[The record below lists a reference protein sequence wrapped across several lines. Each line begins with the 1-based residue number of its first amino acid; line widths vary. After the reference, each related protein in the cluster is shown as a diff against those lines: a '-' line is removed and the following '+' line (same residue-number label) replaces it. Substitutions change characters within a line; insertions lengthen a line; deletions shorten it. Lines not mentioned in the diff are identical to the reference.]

1 MSAPQSRLPAPVAA
15 LAGFCLV
22 PILLVAAGVLA
33 RHVAQRDEPR
43 VAAVGPAALASRSA
57 SSNSVPVAERGRVVQ
72 APTGAADGTS
82 RATAVRASTQRPS
95 TVRGHARPRVA
106 GDGDVPESRALAPRA
121 DAGRGT
127 GWLPGWVRRLGT
139 GVAQA
144 AGSVS
149 DDLRTVFAP
158 LFAPSTGWV
167 RAPRDVA
174 HDTPPPPEAA
184 DPRAQQPESPD
195 VTPGTDVELRST
207 QASSRADLVQLA
219 IDITAVDRSAT
230 TYTRF
235 KSWVD
240 NAVNGSPGY
249 DFHAADT
256 AIMFLITRD
265 TRYCTTGVSLV
276 EAQVAAAE
284 SAIAGN
290 RNPAVAG
297 DSYLEVGP
305 MIADL
310 SYVYQTCAAQMTA
323 SQRQRWT
330 AYAEQAIWNVWN
342 YQNAR
347 WGTRS
352 APWSGWSVTNPG
364 NNYHYSFIEAT
375 MTWALASGSR
385 TWLDFLRTS
394 KLPAMQAYYATL
406 PGGGSLE
413 GTGYGTA
420 QMRLF
425 DLYGLWRRAAGEDLT
440 VTNTHARNTVPYWV
454 HATVP
459 TRDRFAPFGDQSRN
473 SVPELYD
480 YHRHLMLS
488 ARALSH
494 DPEIRDMASWWLRN
508 ISVTQMGQGANLR
521 YDALLPAG
529 TVASPPAAL
538 HYVGEGTGHVFA
550 RTGWDTQAMWMA
562 FIAGPYNESHAH
574 QDQGAFTLFSRGTWL
589 AVTEN
594 IWSQS
599 GINQGTQ
606 FHNVVRFERSNPSAQ
621 QCASPANDPIVHQC
635 EGTRSTATVTPGEN
649 GALSIT
655 ANLTPAYRGNPALG
669 SWTRRLDF
677 GARRLRLLDNFSL
690 GAGTTA
696 WFQLNVPVQPT
707 VVDARTVDA
716 GGVRLRVLQPA
727 NPTIR
732 LVNWT
737 GNGFSSGWRIDVG
750 GGTTAYEVELVER

>member
-1 MSAPQSRLPAPVAA
+1 MSASRGRLSAPVAA

-22 PILLVAAGVLA
+22 PVLLIGAGVLA
-33 RHVAQRDEPR
+33 RHLAHPAHPATFVVSPDRVNASSPAPRVGERTASPRVDVSSPVRSDGTATAGARAMPAAAAPPFLRAGSSLPEPR
-43 VAAVGPAALASRSA
+43 EPASTQDTPAEAAAARPARSLPMLASRLRS
-57 SSNSVPVAERGRVVQ
+57 GL
-72 APTGAADGTS
+72 
-82 RATAVRASTQRPS
+82 VRA
-95 TVRGHARPRVA
+95 GK
-106 GDGDVPESRALAPRA
+106 
-121 DAGRGT
+121 
-127 GWLPGWVRRLGT
+127 
-139 GVAQA
+139 
-144 AGSVS
+144 SVV

-167 RAPRDVA
+167 RVSGGVA
-174 HDTPPPPEAA
+174 EET
-184 DPRAQQPESPD
+184 PESPD
-195 VTPGTDVELRST
+195 TPETPDRDPASPALPPGTDVELRSLE
-207 QASSRADLVQLA
+207 AISRADLVQLA
-219 IDITAVDRSAT
+219 IDVTAVDRSSTA
-230 TYTRF
+230 YTRF

-249 DFHAADT
+249 DFHAADA

-265 TRYCTTGVSLV
+265 TRYCSTGVGLV

-284 SAIAGN
+284 SAIAGS
-290 RNPAVAG
+290 RNPAVAS
-297 DSYLEVGP
+297 DSYLDVGP
-305 MIADL
+305 MISDL
-310 SYVYQTCAAQMTA
+310 AHVYQVCAAQMTA
-323 SQRQRWT
+323 SQRQRWA

-342 YQNAR
+342 HQNAR
-347 WGTRS
+347 WGNRS

-385 TWLDFLRTS
+385 TWFDFLTTN
-394 KLPAMQAYYATL
+394 KLPAMQAYYATV

-425 DLYGLWRRAAGEDLT
+425 DLYRLWNRSTGQDLAL
-440 VTNTHARNTVPYWV
+440 TNTHARNTVPYWV

-459 TRDRFAPFGDQSRN
+459 TRDRFAPIGDQSRN

-494 DPEIRDMASWWLRN
+494 DPAIRDMASWWLRN
-508 ISVTQMGQGANLR
+508 ISVAQMGQGANFR

-529 TVASPPAAL
+529 SATTPPAAL
-538 HYVGEGTGHVFA
+538 HYAGAGTGHVFA

-562 FIAGPYNESHAH
+562 FVAGPYNESHAH
-574 QDQGAFTLFSRGTWL
+574 QDQGSFTLFSRGSWL

-594 IWSQS
+594 IWSRS

-606 FHNVVRFERSNPSAQ
+606 FHNVVRFERSNTSAQ
-621 QCASPANDPIVHQC
+621 QCTAPANDPIVHQC
-635 EGTRSTATVTPGEN
+635 EGSRATATVTPGDN
-649 GALSIT
+649 GALTIT
-655 ANLTPAYRGNPALG
+655 ADLTPVYRGNPALA
-669 SWTRRLDF
+669 SWNRRVDF
-677 GARRLRLLDNFSL
+677 GARRLRVLDSFAL

-707 VVDARTVDA
+707 LVDARTVDA
-716 GGVRLRVLQPA
+716 GGVRVRVLQPA

-732 LVNWT
+732 LVNWA
-737 GNGFSSGWRIDVG
+737 GGDFNSGWRIDIG
-750 GGTTAYEVELVER
+750 GAATTYEVELVER

>member
-1 MSAPQSRLPAPVAA
+1 MSRRPGRLPPAVAA

-22 PILLVAAGVLA
+22 PVLLVAAGVVA
-33 RHVAQRDEPR
+33 RHVSSPGRTDVL
-43 VAAVGPAALASRSA
+43 VAAPAAAPGKPVAASRAQARHATPAGGALGESPRPVPNPVA
-57 SSNSVPVAERGRVVQ
+57 SVPATPV
-72 APTGAADGTS
+72 GAADPLRQTTERGTS
-82 RATAVRASTQRPS
+82 PEVEVSPAVAAQAPGGSVPAFARRLQSGLVRA
-95 TVRGHARPRVA
+95 GK
-106 GDGDVPESRALAPRA
+106 
-121 DAGRGT
+121 
-127 GWLPGWVRRLGT
+127 
-139 GVAQA
+139 
-144 AGSVS
+144 SVV
-149 DDLRTVFAP
+149 DDLRTVLAP

-167 RAPRDVA
+167 RAPDKLAR
-174 HDTPPPPEAA
+174 T
-184 DPRAQQPESPD
+184 PESPEEPRTPD
-195 VTPGTDVELRST
+195 PDTPDTATPPLPPGTEVELRSVE
-207 QASSRADLVQLA
+207 AISRADLVQLA
-219 IDITAVDRSAT
+219 IDVTAVDRASTA
-230 TYTRF
+230 YTRF

-240 NAVNGSPGY
+240 SAVNGSPGY

-256 AIMFLITRD
+256 AIMFAITRD
-265 TRYCTTGVSLV
+265 TRYCSTGVSLV

-290 RNPAVAG
+290 RNPAIAG

-310 SYVYQTCAAQMTA
+310 AYVYQACSAQMTA
-323 SQRQRWT
+323 AQRQRWA

-342 YQNAR
+342 HQNAR
-347 WGTRS
+347 WGNRS

-385 TWLDFLRTS
+385 TWFDFLAS
-394 KLPAMQAYYATL
+394 NKLPTMQAYYATL

-425 DLYGLWRRAAGEDLT
+425 DLYRLWSKSTGQDLSLT
-440 VTNTHARNTVPYWV
+440 GTHARNTVPYWV

-459 TRDRFAPFGDQSRN
+459 TRDRFAPIGDQSRN

-480 YHRHLMLS
+480 YHRHLVLS

-494 DPEIRDMASWWLRN
+494 DPAIRDMASWWLRN
-508 ISVTQMGQGANLR
+508 ISVPQMGQGANLR

-529 TVASPPAAL
+529 SANSPPSAL

-562 FIAGPYNESHAH
+562 FVAGPYNESHAH
-574 QDQGAFTLFSRGTWL
+574 QDQGSFTLFSRGSWL

-606 FHNVVRFERSNPSAQ
+606 FHNVVRFERSNTSAQ
-621 QCASPANDPIVHQC
+621 QCTAPAGDPIVHQC

-649 GALSIT
+649 GALTIT
-655 ANLTPAYRGNPALG
+655 ADLTPAYRGNPALLG
-669 SWTRRLDF
+669 WNRRLDF
-677 GARRLRLLDNFSL
+677 GARRLRVLDNFSL

-716 GGVRLRVLQPA
+716 GGMRVRVLQPA

-737 GNGFSSGWRIDVG
+737 GNGFNQGWRIDIG
-750 GGTTAYEVELVER
+750 GAATTYEVELAER

>member
-1 MSAPQSRLPAPVAA
+1 MKRPLPRLSPAMAA
-15 LAGFCLV
+15 LAGACLV
-22 PILLVAAGVLA
+22 PALLLGAAVLA
-33 RHVAQRDEPR
+33 RNFASPASRIDSAVRDTARVPAPLRLRALPGSAMPRALAEAHPDPAASPGIRTTATPTATSGTAPQEAGNAIRALAREFGSKLKSGAARAALRALGGMRRVVVPVLSRAEFRAGSSTMASGRGAPEP
-43 VAAVGPAALASRSA
+43 AAVDAASPAAL
-57 SSNSVPVAERGRVVQ
+57 P
-72 APTGAADGTS
+72 
-82 RATAVRASTQRPS
+82 
-95 TVRGHARPRVA
+95 GHV
-106 GDGDVPESRALAPRA
+106 
-121 DAGRGT
+121 
-127 GWLPGWVRRLGT
+127 
-139 GVAQA
+139 
-144 AGSVS
+144 
-149 DDLRTVFAP
+149 
-158 LFAPSTGWV
+158 
-167 RAPRDVA
+167 
-174 HDTPPPPEAA
+174 TPPPSTEA
-184 DPRAQQPESPD
+184 
-195 VTPGTDVELRST
+195 V
-207 QASSRADLVQLA
+207 SRANLVQLGV
-219 IDITAVDRSAT
+219 DVTAVDRNSTA
-230 TYTRF
+230 YTRF
-235 KSWVD
+235 RTWVD

-249 DFHAADT
+249 DFHAADA

-265 TRYCTTGVSLV
+265 TRYCTTGVALV
-276 EAQVAAAE
+276 EAQVSAAE
-284 SAIAGN
+284 SAIAGG

-310 SYVYQTCAAQMTA
+310 AYVYQACNAQMTA
-323 SQRQRWT
+323 SQRQRWA

-342 YQNAR
+342 YQSAR

-385 TWLDFLRTS
+385 TWFDFLTAN
-394 KLPAMQAYYATL
+394 KLPAMQAYYATV

-420 QMRLF
+420 QKRLF
-425 DLYGLWRRAAGEDLT
+425 DLYGLWRYSTAQDLSL
-440 VTNTHARNTVPYWV
+440 TNTHARNTVQYWV

-459 TRDRFAPFGDQSRN
+459 TRDRFAPIGDQSRN

-494 DPEIRDMASWWLRN
+494 DPAIRDMASWWLRN

-521 YDALLPAG
+521 YDVLLPAG
-529 TVASPPAAL
+529 SATTPPSAL
-538 HYVGEGTGHVFA
+538 HYVAEGTGAVFA
-550 RTGWDTQAMWMA
+550 RTGWDTAAMWMA
-562 FIAGPYNESHAH
+562 FVAGLYNESHAH
-574 QDQGAFTLFSRGTWL
+574 QDQGSFTLFSRGTWL

-606 FHNVVRFERSNPSAQ
+606 FHNVVRFERSNTSAQ
-621 QCASPANDPIVHQC
+621 QCTSPAGDPIVHQC
-635 EGTRSTATVTPGEN
+635 EGTRSTATVTPGDN
-649 GALSIT
+649 GALTIT
-655 ANLTPAYRGNPALG
+655 ADLTPAYRGNPALV
-669 SWTRRLDF
+669 SWNRRLDF
-677 GARRLRLLDNFSL
+677 AARRLRVLDTFSL

-707 VVDARTVDA
+707 IVDARTVDA

-737 GNGFSSGWRIDVG
+737 GSGFSQGWRIDVG
-750 GGTTAYEVELVER
+750 GAATTYEVELVER